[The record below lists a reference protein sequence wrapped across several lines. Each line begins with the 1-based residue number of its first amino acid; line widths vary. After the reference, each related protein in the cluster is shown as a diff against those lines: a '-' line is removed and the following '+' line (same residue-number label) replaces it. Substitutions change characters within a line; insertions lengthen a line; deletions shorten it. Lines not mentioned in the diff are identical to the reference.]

1 MTKKKPDE
9 GPAEVV
15 EIRPPTEEP
24 PMTALTMLADPVL
37 DTDKF
42 MLEGVEPPKKVPLY
56 SVSTMAEVFFARS
69 SHWVRWL
76 ENEGQMVLDGE
87 PLVPIRTQSNARKY
101 DLPLIEKIAHAL
113 ASNGKITAPQL
124 RHALIIIRAQAQ
136 MYGYDI
142 P

>member
-1 MTKKKPDE
+1 MSKKKPDE
-9 GPAEVV
+9 GKAEVV
-15 EIRPPTEEP
+15 PIRSPQEEP
-24 PMTALTMLADPVL
+24 PMTALTMLADPAL

-42 MLEGVEPPKKVPLY
+42 MLEGIDTSEKPLY

-76 ENEGQMVLDGE
+76 ENENQMVLDGE
-87 PLVPIRTQSNARKY
+87 PLVPIRTESNARKY
-101 DLPLIEKIAHAL
+101 DLSLIEKIAHAL
-113 ASNGKITAPQL
+113 ASHGKISPQQL
-124 RHALIIIRAQAQ
+124 RHALTIVRTQAQ